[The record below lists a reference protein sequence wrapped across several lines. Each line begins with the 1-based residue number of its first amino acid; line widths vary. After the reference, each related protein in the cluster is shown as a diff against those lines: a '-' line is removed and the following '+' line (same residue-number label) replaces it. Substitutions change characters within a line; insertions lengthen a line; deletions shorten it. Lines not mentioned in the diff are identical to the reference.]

1 MTDRTV
7 EASLLPYTPVGVTG
21 SDDEVMMMMII
32 TLIIIVMP
40 TSAPSLLS
48 GTQQPQAVIQPP
60 SQPHTHTRKARCAQY
75 SIIFRKGN
83 LTPPP

>member
-60 SQPHTHTRKARCAQY
+60 SQPHTHTHTHTRKKHVVHNTA
-75 SIIFRKGN
+75 
-83 LTPPP
+83 